1 MILNPLNLK
10 KLLGLTI
17 DNCIRLDHHISN
29 LCSKVAMQ
37 LNALGW
43 LQKHMER
50 SEKFAIVNS
59 IIYTNFNYCPLDW
72 YFSTVNRSEKSRKSK
87 NVAWEIVL
95 DDYDNDYD
103 VLGRKVEK

>member
-37 LNALGW
+37 LNALG
-43 LQKHMER
+43 
-50 SEKFAIVNS
+50 
-59 IIYTNFNYCPLDW
+59 
-72 YFSTVNRSEKSRKSK
+72 
-87 NVAWEIVL
+87 
-95 DDYDNDYD
+95 
-103 VLGRKVEK
+103 